1 MTNDSARRAVAHLLS
16 SIPYFAHL
24 DAQALSAIAGS
35 AIQRKYAVDQVV
47 LLEGEPSSG
56 LFVVQEGW
64 LKSVKTSPEGREQVM
79 RVVGPGDV
87 FNAIGALA
95 RPTNPGTV
103 ITLEP
108 ATLWILQRETL
119 LQLLEE
125 HTDLAWMIIQA
136 LAERVQ
142 RLMSQ
147 VEDLSLR
154 SVETRLARLL
164 LEEATGATF
173 VRRRWDTQAEMAAR
187 LGTVLDVLNRVL
199 RRLAADG
206 VIEVERHRILILD
219 QERLAAIADFDS

>member
-1 MTNDSARRAVAHLLS
+1 MNANMHQAVADLLS

-24 DAQALSAIAGS
+24 DTRTLSAIAGS
-35 AIQRKYAVDQVV
+35 AIQRKYAADQVV

-64 LKSVKTSPEGREQVM
+64 LKSVKTSPEGREQVL

-95 RPTNPGTV
+95 SPTNPGTV

-119 LQLLEE
+119 LRLLEE

-154 SVETRLARLL
+154 SVEARLARFL
-164 LEEATGATF
+164 LEEATEETF

-187 LGTVLDVLNRVL
+187 LGTVLDVLNRAL
-199 RRLAADG
+199 RRLAADS
-206 VIEVERHRILILD
+206 IIKVERHRILILD
-219 QERLAAIADFDS
+219 RERLATIADFDS

>member
-1 MTNDSARRAVAHLLS
+1 MSNPNVHREAADLLA
-16 SIPYFAHL
+16 SIPYFAQV
-24 DAQALSAIAGS
+24 DAPTLNSIAQSAIRRSFEA
-35 AIQRKYAVDQVV
+35 DEVV

-56 LFVVQEGW
+56 LFVIQVGW
-64 LKSVKTSPEGREQVM
+64 LKSVKSSPEGREQVL

-95 RPTNPGTV
+95 SPTNPGTV

-108 ATLWILQRETL
+108 AIVWILQRETL
-119 LQLLEE
+119 LRSLEE
-125 HTDLAWMIIQA
+125 HAGLAWMIIQA

-154 SVETRLARLL
+154 SVESRLARLL
-164 LEEATGATF
+164 LEEATGETLM
-173 VRRRWDTQAEMAAR
+173 RRQWDTQAEMAAR

-199 RRLAADG
+199 RRMTADG
-206 VIEVERHRILILD
+206 LIKVERHQIQILD
-219 QERLAAIADFDS
+219 QERLASIADLNP

>member
-1 MTNDSARRAVAHLLS
+1 MSDSDMHQEAADLLA
-16 SIPYFAHL
+16 SIPYFAQV
-24 DAQALSAIAGS
+24 DAQTLSAIAGS
-35 AIQRKYAVDQVV
+35 ATRRSYTADQVV

-64 LKSVKTSPEGREQVM
+64 LKSVKTSPEGREQVL

-95 RPTNPGTV
+95 SPTNPGTV

-108 ATLWILQRETL
+108 ATVWILQRENL
-119 LQLLEE
+119 LRLLEE
-125 HTDLAWMIIQA
+125 HTGLAWMVIQA

-142 RLMSQ
+142 QLMSQ

-154 SVETRLARLL
+154 SVEARLARLI
-164 LEEATGATF
+164 LEEATGESF
-173 VRRRWDTQAEMAAR
+173 IRQRWDTQAEMAAR
-187 LGTVLDVLNRVL
+187 LGTVLDVLNRAL

-206 VIEVERHRILILD
+206 VIKVERHRILILD
-219 QERLAAIADFDS
+219 QEQLAAIADLDT